1 MRYVSVNEGF
11 VDTLMFKDSWSIKCS
26 SEVVI

>member
-1 MRYVSVNEGF
+1 
-11 VDTLMFKDSWSIKCS
+11 MFKDSWSIKCS